1 MLCIGHRGA
10 MGYAPENT
18 LKSFKK
24 ALELGAPWVEADV
37 FYVDDHLIVMHDE
50 RLERTTN
57 GKGLLSEKSFT
68 YLRSLDAG
76 DGEKIPTLEELL
88 DLLIG
93 KAGINIELK
102 GSGTAGPVIK
112 LIRKKIDGAGE
123 IDNFLISS
131 FDHDIIAEVRSL
143 DNRIK
148 IGVLLNGFPETYP
161 SIAEDLK
168 AYSVNQK
175 IDFVNREFVTDAHK
189 MGLKVFVYTV
199 NKPDDIIRMEAMGA
213 DGVFTNYP
221 DRVLGLNP

>member
-1 MLCIGHRGA
+1 MICIGHRGA

-18 LKSFKK
+18 LKSFAM

-37 FYVDDHLIVMHDE
+37 HYVDNHIIVMHDQ

-57 GKGLLSEKSFT
+57 GKGLLSEKDFT

-76 DGEKIPTLEELL
+76 NGERIPTLEELL
-88 DLLIG
+88 NLIGG

-102 GSGTAGPVIK
+102 GPGTAEPVIE
-112 LIRKKIDGAGE
+112 LIRERIDSPGD

-131 FDHDIIAEVRSL
+131 FDHNTIKEVRSL

-148 IGVLLNGFPETYP
+148 IGVLLDGFPETYP
-161 SIAEDLK
+161 SIAEDLN

-175 IDFVNREFVTDAHK
+175 IDFVDREFVIDAHK
-189 MGLKVFVYTV
+189 RGLKVFVYTV
-199 NKPDDIIRMEAMGA
+199 NEPDDITKMEAMGV

-221 DRVLGLNP
+221 DRV